1 MGEGLEE
8 WAVCPVCEEKCRLSQ
23 ADWHVGT
30 CLIKKCA
37 SPSRKRKFA
46 EVGERDRPACGP
58 DASISTLW
66 SVLPE
71 TRKVSSPPPSSPPL
85 FISPS
90 ELRPPSRLGIAL
102 CGERWRLPTTGLD
115 SSPARGGGT
124 RHAVQVAAPSK
135 RVDVMNSSLPP
146 KLLRIL
152 VPLHGRKRHSN
163 DKVFVPMP
171 KDGTPV
177 NVVREKDNPVDSRAL
192 LCTSLLAQ
200 SEKLL
205 DAEELRHV
213 LGYLPRQ
220 VSTHLSPLIDE
231 GLIFLTA
238 WSRSTLTDT
247 AILLEGS
254 STDGMIELSASLCSP
269 TEVLREEQL
278 MLVASSW
285 SAASQASED
294 AHVGLQ
300 EVIRRRFWSAFG
312 RIRCSAHAHLLDTV
326 EVCVLETFHRCS
338 LPAQRLAFRLL
349 QRKATWFRTSSLQY
363 SEIPNIDAAVDEL
376 RERGIVLS
384 GDDRDVDENMEA
396 RLSALKSDELIIL
409 SKRLGLEHH
418 RNTRKKL
425 IGTILS
431 SSRDISDSD
440 GGQLLFHTWLSI
452 FNGRSSGMVRL
463 CPVLL
468 RSVEVVNYL
477 TFLRPDCGLQSFV
490 LEDVGVIRYPP
501 QRGSLDDGSALFTS
515 RSDLD
520 AYLSVIAEASA
531 VDAALDAGDE
541 KTALNIL
548 DTNIFPWVNSCSS
561 VIHSLKHQNFRRR
574 FEPDWVRAK
583 MATIGITLLE
593 RHGRLTDAVAMLTRL
608 LSCPICPERR
618 GTWYLRLII
627 NLNHLG
633 RLKDATQACDRALQD
648 PWVRCGDR
656 LGIQRRA
663 LRLARKVKSWG
674 TLGARW
680 RSDILWE
687 APIDSIRA
695 QALNSSV
702 REKKRYCTISEVGE
716 ATVSVEELAIMHYA
730 EEDAGSWRGVHSES
744 RAWMTLF
751 GLLFADVILSPVPGV
766 FHGPFQ
772 SAPLDLGTDSF
783 VEVRRDDIT
792 KILSEIRRGEGPKIV
807 RDVWRRYYGTAIYGV
822 SWVLLSLDELC
833 DIILGLGGAALAEVM
848 GLIAEDTS
856 GWTGGAPDL
865 LLWRHSSCEPKVKA
879 VEVKSKNDQL
889 SDQQRAWLLALRD
902 AGVTVAVCRVSF

>member
-1 MGEGLEE
+1 M
-8 WAVCPVCEEKCRLSQ
+8 
-23 ADWHVGT
+23 GT

-124 RHAVQVAAPSK
+124 RNAVQVAAPSK

-152 VPLHGRKRHSN
+152 VPLHGRKRDSN

-205 DAEELRHV
+205 DAEELRNV

-247 AILLEGS
+247 PMLLEGS

-338 LPAQRLAFRLL
+338 LRAQRLAFRLL
-349 QRKATWFRTSSLQY
+349 QRKATWFRTPSLQY
-363 SEIPNIDAAVDEL
+363 SEIPHMEAAVVEL
-376 RERGIVLS
+376 QERGVVLS
-384 GDDRDVDENMEA
+384 GDNREVDENMEA

-501 QRGSLDDGSALFTS
+501 HRGSLDDGSALFTS

-627 NLNHLG
+627 NSNHLG

-695 QALNSSV
+695 QALNGSV

>member
-1 MGEGLEE
+1 
-8 WAVCPVCEEKCRLSQ
+8 
-23 ADWHVGT
+23 VGT

-124 RHAVQVAAPSK
+124 RNAVQVAAPSK

-152 VPLHGRKRHSN
+152 VPLHGRKRDSN

-205 DAEELRHV
+205 DAEELRNV

-247 AILLEGS
+247 PMLLEGS

-338 LPAQRLAFRLL
+338 LRAQRLAFRLL

-363 SEIPNIDAAVDEL
+363 SEIPHIEAAVDEL

-384 GDDRDVDENMEA
+384 GDDREVDENMEA

-501 QRGSLDDGSALFTS
+501 HRGSLDDGSALFTS

-627 NLNHLG
+627 NSNHLG

-695 QALNSSV
+695 QALNGSV

-792 KILSEIRRGEGPKIV
+792 KILSEIRRGKGPKIV

>member
-1 MGEGLEE
+1 
-8 WAVCPVCEEKCRLSQ
+8 
-23 ADWHVGT
+23 
-30 CLIKKCA
+30 
-37 SPSRKRKFA
+37 
-46 EVGERDRPACGP
+46 
-58 DASISTLW
+58 
-66 SVLPE
+66 
-71 TRKVSSPPPSSPPL
+71 
-85 FISPS
+85 
-90 ELRPPSRLGIAL
+90 
-102 CGERWRLPTTGLD
+102 
-115 SSPARGGGT
+115 
-124 RHAVQVAAPSK
+124 
-135 RVDVMNSSLPP
+135 
-146 KLLRIL
+146 
-152 VPLHGRKRHSN
+152 LHGRKRDSN
-163 DKVFVPMP
+163 DKVFDPMP

-205 DAEELRHV
+205 DAEELRNV

-247 AILLEGS
+247 PMLLEGS

-338 LPAQRLAFRLL
+338 LRAQRLAFRLL

-363 SEIPNIDAAVDEL
+363 SEIPHIEAAVDEL

-384 GDDRDVDENMEA
+384 GDDREVDENMEA

-501 QRGSLDDGSALFTS
+501 HRGSLDDGSALFTS

-627 NLNHLG
+627 NSNHLG

-695 QALNSSV
+695 QALNGSV

-889 SDQQRAWLLALRD
+889 SDQQRARLLALRD

>member
-1 MGEGLEE
+1 
-8 WAVCPVCEEKCRLSQ
+8 
-23 ADWHVGT
+23 
-30 CLIKKCA
+30 
-37 SPSRKRKFA
+37 
-46 EVGERDRPACGP
+46 
-58 DASISTLW
+58 
-66 SVLPE
+66 
-71 TRKVSSPPPSSPPL
+71 
-85 FISPS
+85 
-90 ELRPPSRLGIAL
+90 
-102 CGERWRLPTTGLD
+102 
-115 SSPARGGGT
+115 
-124 RHAVQVAAPSK
+124 VQVAAPSK

-152 VPLHGRKRHSN
+152 VPLHGRKRDSN

-205 DAEELRHV
+205 DAEELRNV

-247 AILLEGS
+247 PMLLEGS

-338 LPAQRLAFRLL
+338 LRAQRLAFRLL

-363 SEIPNIDAAVDEL
+363 SEIPHIEAAVDEL

-384 GDDRDVDENMEA
+384 GDDREVDENMEA

-468 RSVEVVNYL
+468 RSVQVVNYL

-501 QRGSLDDGSALFTS
+501 HRGSLDDGSALFTS

-627 NLNHLG
+627 NSNHLG

-695 QALNSSV
+695 QALNGSV

-792 KILSEIRRGEGPKIV
+792 KILSEIIRGEGPKIV

>member
-1 MGEGLEE
+1 M
-8 WAVCPVCEEKCRLSQ
+8 
-23 ADWHVGT
+23 GT

-124 RHAVQVAAPSK
+124 RNAVQVAAPSK

-152 VPLHGRKRHSN
+152 VPLHGRKRDSN

-205 DAEELRHV
+205 DAEELRNV

-247 AILLEGS
+247 PMLLEGS

-338 LPAQRLAFRLL
+338 LRAQRLAFRLL

-363 SEIPNIDAAVDEL
+363 SEIPHIEAAVDEL

-384 GDDRDVDENMEA
+384 GDDREVDENMEA

-501 QRGSLDDGSALFTS
+501 HRGSLDDGSALFTS
-515 RSDLD
+515 RYDLD

-627 NLNHLG
+627 NSNHLG

-695 QALNSSV
+695 QALNGSV

>member
-124 RHAVQVAAPSK
+124 RNAVQVAATSK
-135 RVDVMNSSLPP
+135 RVDVMNSSLPT

-152 VPLHGRKRHSN
+152 VPLHGRKRDSN

-205 DAEELRHV
+205 DAEELRNV

-247 AILLEGS
+247 PMLLEGS

-338 LPAQRLAFRLL
+338 LRAQRLAFRLL

-363 SEIPNIDAAVDEL
+363 SEIPHIEAAVDEL

-384 GDDRDVDENMEA
+384 GDDREVDENMEA

-501 QRGSLDDGSALFTS
+501 HRGSLDDGSALFTS

-627 NLNHLG
+627 NSNHLG

-695 QALNSSV
+695 QALNGSV

-902 AGVTVAVCRVSF
+902 AGVTVAVCLVSF

>member
-1 MGEGLEE
+1 
-8 WAVCPVCEEKCRLSQ
+8 
-23 ADWHVGT
+23 
-30 CLIKKCA
+30 
-37 SPSRKRKFA
+37 
-46 EVGERDRPACGP
+46 
-58 DASISTLW
+58 
-66 SVLPE
+66 
-71 TRKVSSPPPSSPPL
+71 
-85 FISPS
+85 
-90 ELRPPSRLGIAL
+90 
-102 CGERWRLPTTGLD
+102 
-115 SSPARGGGT
+115 
-124 RHAVQVAAPSK
+124 VQVAAPSK

-152 VPLHGRKRHSN
+152 VPLHGRKRDSN

-205 DAEELRHV
+205 DAEELRNV
-213 LGYLPRQ
+213 LRYLPRQ

-247 AILLEGS
+247 PMLLEGS

-338 LPAQRLAFRLL
+338 LRAQRLAFRLL

-363 SEIPNIDAAVDEL
+363 SEIPHIEAAVDEL

-384 GDDRDVDENMEA
+384 GDDREVDENMEA

-501 QRGSLDDGSALFTS
+501 HRGSLDDGSALFTS

-627 NLNHLG
+627 NSNHLG

-695 QALNSSV
+695 QALNGSV

>member
-1 MGEGLEE
+1 M
-8 WAVCPVCEEKCRLSQ
+8 
-23 ADWHVGT
+23 GT

-124 RHAVQVAAPSK
+124 RNAVQVAAPSK

-152 VPLHGRKRHSN
+152 VPLHGRKRDSN

-205 DAEELRHV
+205 DAEELRNV

-247 AILLEGS
+247 PMLLEGS

-338 LPAQRLAFRLL
+338 LRAQRLAFRLL

-363 SEIPNIDAAVDEL
+363 SEIPHIEAAVDEL

-384 GDDRDVDENMEA
+384 GDDREVDENMEA

-501 QRGSLDDGSALFTS
+501 HRGSLDDGSALFTS

-627 NLNHLG
+627 NSNHLG

-695 QALNSSV
+695 QALNGSV

-856 GWTGGAPDL
+856 GWTAGAPDL

>member
-1 MGEGLEE
+1 
-8 WAVCPVCEEKCRLSQ
+8 
-23 ADWHVGT
+23 
-30 CLIKKCA
+30 
-37 SPSRKRKFA
+37 
-46 EVGERDRPACGP
+46 
-58 DASISTLW
+58 
-66 SVLPE
+66 
-71 TRKVSSPPPSSPPL
+71 
-85 FISPS
+85 
-90 ELRPPSRLGIAL
+90 
-102 CGERWRLPTTGLD
+102 
-115 SSPARGGGT
+115 
-124 RHAVQVAAPSK
+124 VQVAAPSK

-152 VPLHGRKRHSN
+152 VPLHGRKRDSN

-205 DAEELRHV
+205 DAEELRNV

-247 AILLEGS
+247 PMLLEGS

-338 LPAQRLAFRLL
+338 LRAQRLAFRLL

-363 SEIPNIDAAVDEL
+363 SEIPHIEAAVDEL

-384 GDDRDVDENMEA
+384 GDDREVDENMEA

-501 QRGSLDDGSALFTS
+501 HRGSLDDGSALFTS

-561 VIHSLKHQNFRRR
+561 VILSLKHQNFRRR

-627 NLNHLG
+627 NSNHLG

-695 QALNSSV
+695 QALNGSV

>member
-1 MGEGLEE
+1 
-8 WAVCPVCEEKCRLSQ
+8 
-23 ADWHVGT
+23 
-30 CLIKKCA
+30 
-37 SPSRKRKFA
+37 
-46 EVGERDRPACGP
+46 
-58 DASISTLW
+58 
-66 SVLPE
+66 
-71 TRKVSSPPPSSPPL
+71 
-85 FISPS
+85 
-90 ELRPPSRLGIAL
+90 
-102 CGERWRLPTTGLD
+102 
-115 SSPARGGGT
+115 
-124 RHAVQVAAPSK
+124 VQVAAPSK

-152 VPLHGRKRHSN
+152 VPLHGRKRDSN

-205 DAEELRHV
+205 DAEELRNV

-247 AILLEGS
+247 PMLLEGS

-338 LPAQRLAFRLL
+338 LRAQRLAFRLL

-363 SEIPNIDAAVDEL
+363 SEIPHIEAAVDEL

-384 GDDRDVDENMEA
+384 GDDREVDENMEA

-501 QRGSLDDGSALFTS
+501 HRGSLDDGSALFTS

-627 NLNHLG
+627 NSNHLG

-695 QALNSSV
+695 QALNGSV

>member
-1 MGEGLEE
+1 MGEGSEE

-71 TRKVSSPPPSSPPL
+71 TRKVSSPPPSSASPL

-102 CGERWRLPTTGLD
+102 CGERWRLPTTDFD

-124 RHAVQVAAPSK
+124 RNAVQVAAPSK
-135 RVDVMNSSLPP
+135 KNDLINSSLPP

-152 VPLHGRKRHSN
+152 VPLYGRKRDSN
-163 DKVFVPMP
+163 HKVFFPMP
-171 KDGTPV
+171 KDGTAV

-192 LCTSLLAQ
+192 LCTSLSAP
-200 SEKLL
+200 SAKLL
-205 DAEELRHV
+205 GAEELGNV

-238 WSRSTLTDT
+238 WSRSTMTNT
-247 AILLEGS
+247 AFHLEGS
-254 STDGMIELSASLCSP
+254 STDGMIELCASLCSP
-269 TEVLREEQL
+269 KEVLREEQH
-278 MLVASSW
+278 MLVASAW

-294 AHVGLQ
+294 AHAGLQ
-300 EVIRRRFWSAFG
+300 EVIRRRFWSAVG

-326 EVCVLETFHRCS
+326 EVCILETFHKCS

-349 QRKATWFRTSSLQY
+349 QRKAIWFRTPSLQY
-363 SEIPNIDAAVDEL
+363 SEIPHIEAAVDEL
-376 RERGIVLS
+376 QERGVVLS
-384 GDDRDVDENMEA
+384 GDNREVDENMEA
-396 RLSALKSDELIIL
+396 RLSALKSDELVIL
-409 SKRLGLEHH
+409 SERLGLDH

-425 IGTILS
+425 IGKILS
-431 SSRDISDSD
+431 SSRDSSD

-468 RSVEVVNYL
+468 RSIQVVNYL

-490 LEDVGVIRYPP
+490 LQDVGVIRYPP
-501 QRGSLDDGSALFTS
+501 HRSSLEDGSTLFTS

-541 KTALNIL
+541 KTALKIL
-548 DTNIFPWVNSCSS
+548 DTNIFPWVNSCSN
-561 VIHSLKHQNFRRR
+561 VPIHSLKHQNFRRR
-574 FEPDWVRAK
+574 FEPDWIRAK

-593 RHGRLTDAVAMLTRL
+593 RHGRPTDAVAMLTRL

-618 GTWYLRLII
+618 GTWYLRLVI
-627 NLNHLG
+627 NLSHLG
-633 RLKDATQACDRALQD
+633 RLSEATRACHRALQD

-695 QALNSSV
+695 RALNGSV

-744 RAWMTLF
+744 RVWMTLF

-772 SAPLDLGTDSF
+772 SAPLDLCTDSF
-783 VEVRRDDIT
+783 VEARRDDIT
-792 KILSEIRRGEGPKIV
+792 KLLFEIRRGKGTKII

-833 DIILGLGGAALAEVM
+833 DIILGLGDVALAEVM

-865 LLWRHSSCEPKVKA
+865 LLWRQSSCEPKVKA

>member
-1 MGEGLEE
+1 M
-8 WAVCPVCEEKCRLSQ
+8 
-23 ADWHVGT
+23 GT

-124 RHAVQVAAPSK
+124 RNAVQVAAPSK

-152 VPLHGRKRHSN
+152 VPLHGRKRDSN

-205 DAEELRHV
+205 DAEELRNV

-247 AILLEGS
+247 PMLLEGS

-338 LPAQRLAFRLL
+338 LRAQRLAFRLL

-363 SEIPNIDAAVDEL
+363 SEIPHIEAAVDEL

-384 GDDRDVDENMEA
+384 GDDREVDENMEA

-440 GGQLLFHTWLSI
+440 CGQLLFHTWLSI

-501 QRGSLDDGSALFTS
+501 HRGSLDDGSALFTS

-627 NLNHLG
+627 NSNHLG

-695 QALNSSV
+695 QALNGSV

>member
-1 MGEGLEE
+1 
-8 WAVCPVCEEKCRLSQ
+8 
-23 ADWHVGT
+23 
-30 CLIKKCA
+30 
-37 SPSRKRKFA
+37 
-46 EVGERDRPACGP
+46 
-58 DASISTLW
+58 
-66 SVLPE
+66 
-71 TRKVSSPPPSSPPL
+71 
-85 FISPS
+85 
-90 ELRPPSRLGIAL
+90 
-102 CGERWRLPTTGLD
+102 
-115 SSPARGGGT
+115 
-124 RHAVQVAAPSK
+124 
-135 RVDVMNSSLPP
+135 
-146 KLLRIL
+146 
-152 VPLHGRKRHSN
+152 
-163 DKVFVPMP
+163 
-171 KDGTPV
+171 
-177 NVVREKDNPVDSRAL
+177 
-192 LCTSLLAQ
+192 
-200 SEKLL
+200 
-205 DAEELRHV
+205 
-213 LGYLPRQ
+213 
-220 VSTHLSPLIDE
+220 
-231 GLIFLTA
+231 
-238 WSRSTLTDT
+238 
-247 AILLEGS
+247 
-254 STDGMIELSASLCSP
+254 
-269 TEVLREEQL
+269 
-278 MLVASSW
+278 
-285 SAASQASED
+285 
-294 AHVGLQ
+294 
-300 EVIRRRFWSAFG
+300 
-312 RIRCSAHAHLLDTV
+312 
-326 EVCVLETFHRCS
+326 
-338 LPAQRLAFRLL
+338 
-349 QRKATWFRTSSLQY
+349 
-363 SEIPNIDAAVDEL
+363 
-376 RERGIVLS
+376 
-384 GDDRDVDENMEA
+384 MEA

-501 QRGSLDDGSALFTS
+501 HRGSLDDGSALFTS

-627 NLNHLG
+627 NSNHLG

-695 QALNSSV
+695 QALNGSV

>member
-1 MGEGLEE
+1 
-8 WAVCPVCEEKCRLSQ
+8 
-23 ADWHVGT
+23 
-30 CLIKKCA
+30 
-37 SPSRKRKFA
+37 
-46 EVGERDRPACGP
+46 
-58 DASISTLW
+58 
-66 SVLPE
+66 
-71 TRKVSSPPPSSPPL
+71 
-85 FISPS
+85 
-90 ELRPPSRLGIAL
+90 
-102 CGERWRLPTTGLD
+102 
-115 SSPARGGGT
+115 
-124 RHAVQVAAPSK
+124 
-135 RVDVMNSSLPP
+135 
-146 KLLRIL
+146 
-152 VPLHGRKRHSN
+152 
-163 DKVFVPMP
+163 
-171 KDGTPV
+171 
-177 NVVREKDNPVDSRAL
+177 
-192 LCTSLLAQ
+192 
-200 SEKLL
+200 
-205 DAEELRHV
+205 
-213 LGYLPRQ
+213 
-220 VSTHLSPLIDE
+220 LIDE

-247 AILLEGS
+247 PMLLEGS

-338 LPAQRLAFRLL
+338 LRAQRLAFRLL

-363 SEIPNIDAAVDEL
+363 SEIPHIEAAVDEL

-384 GDDRDVDENMEA
+384 GDDREVDENMEA

-501 QRGSLDDGSALFTS
+501 HRGSLDDGSALFTS

-627 NLNHLG
+627 NSNHLG

-695 QALNSSV
+695 QALNGSV

>member
-1 MGEGLEE
+1 
-8 WAVCPVCEEKCRLSQ
+8 
-23 ADWHVGT
+23 
-30 CLIKKCA
+30 
-37 SPSRKRKFA
+37 
-46 EVGERDRPACGP
+46 
-58 DASISTLW
+58 
-66 SVLPE
+66 
-71 TRKVSSPPPSSPPL
+71 
-85 FISPS
+85 
-90 ELRPPSRLGIAL
+90 
-102 CGERWRLPTTGLD
+102 
-115 SSPARGGGT
+115 
-124 RHAVQVAAPSK
+124 VQVAAPSK

-152 VPLHGRKRHSN
+152 VPLHGRKRDSN

-205 DAEELRHV
+205 DAEELRNV

-247 AILLEGS
+247 PMLLEGS

-338 LPAQRLAFRLL
+338 LRAQRLAFRLL

-363 SEIPNIDAAVDEL
+363 SEIPHIEAAVDEL

-384 GDDRDVDENMEA
+384 GDDREVDENMEA

-501 QRGSLDDGSALFTS
+501 HRGSLDDGSALFTS

-627 NLNHLG
+627 NSNHLG

-695 QALNSSV
+695 QALNGSV

-807 RDVWRRYYGTAIYGV
+807 RDVWRRYYGTALYGV